1 MLLEMKKGQFESF
14 GNLELFLA
22 CSEPA
27 VRRLSGRESTAK
39 KEIMDEWSEGQRAT
53 CLFRV
58 LYPASG
64 SERDFRAWLSYLL
77 EQPSYWEGVLGS
89 LRFFGDAA
97 MLSLLEDA
105 RGVVEQ
111 ANRSGVSDEDDEL
124 REQVRFLYENFRAIV
139 PESIERIAAYIRSH
153 PDQFVRLSH

>member
-1 MLLEMKKGQFESF
+1 MLMEMEKGQFESY
-14 GNLELFLA
+14 GDLELFLA

-27 VRRLSGRESTAK
+27 VRRMSGRGPAGK
-39 KEIMDEWSEGQRAT
+39 KEIMDQLSEGHRAA

-64 SERDFRAWLSYLL
+64 SERDFLAWLSYLL
-77 EQPSYWEGVLGS
+77 EQPSYWDGVLGS

-111 ANRSGVSDEDDEL
+111 ASRSGASDEDGES

-153 PDQFVRLSH
+153 PDQFVRLRQ